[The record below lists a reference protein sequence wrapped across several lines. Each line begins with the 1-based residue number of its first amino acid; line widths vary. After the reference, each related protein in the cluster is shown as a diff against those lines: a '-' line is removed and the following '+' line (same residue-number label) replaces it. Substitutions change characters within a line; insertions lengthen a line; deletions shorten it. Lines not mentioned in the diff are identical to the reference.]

1 MMKPKPNLKK
11 KYVRDVEKDT
21 DRYPNGTVEKSKTVF
36 RKDGSQKV
44 KVKTASP
51 NGEVK
56 KTKIVRK

>member
-1 MMKPKPNLKK
+1 MNPKPNFKK
-11 KYVRDVEKDT
+11 KYIRDVEKDT
-21 DRYPNGTVEKSKTVF
+21 DRFPDGTIVKSKSVF